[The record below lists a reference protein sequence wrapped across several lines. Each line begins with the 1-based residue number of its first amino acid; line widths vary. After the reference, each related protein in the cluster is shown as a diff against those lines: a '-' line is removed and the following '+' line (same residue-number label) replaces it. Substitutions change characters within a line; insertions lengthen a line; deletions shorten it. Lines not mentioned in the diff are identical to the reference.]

1 MPDLLNLQTLIAAA
15 TSGSFAGAAKRLGIS
30 PAMVGRRIQ
39 ALEQEYGVK
48 LIERTT
54 RTQRLTEVGSRFL
67 VKANRII
74 DELEELNEI
83 SRPDAEAMSGRLRLS
98 APTTLGIKRLAP
110 VMAELAERHP
120 ALSVELNLSD
130 RNVDLVAEGY
140 DLAIR
145 IGELKPSSLI
155 ARRVGSYHF
164 VCCASPAYL
173 DRFSVPE
180 KPEDLR
186 LGRCILNLNLV
197 PRDEWPFETEAGES
211 FTVGVRGNIEID
223 NGEALRTA
231 ALAGAGVIYVPV
243 DLVAEDIADGRLVEV
258 LAGWRKLV
266 LPIHAIHPS
275 RRFVPGRIGA
285 IIDAIARGLRD

>member
-1 MPDLLNLQTLIAAA
+1 
-15 TSGSFAGAAKRLGIS
+15 
-30 PAMVGRRIQ
+30 MVTG
-39 ALEQEYGVK
+39 
-48 LIERTT
+48 
-54 RTQRLTEVGSRFL
+54 
-67 VKANRII
+67 
-74 DELEELNEI
+74 
-83 SRPDAEAMSGRLRLS
+83 
-98 APTTLGIKRLAP
+98 
-110 VMAELAERHP
+110 
-120 ALSVELNLSD
+120 
-130 RNVDLVAEGY
+130 
-140 DLAIR
+140 
-145 IGELKPSSLI
+145 
-155 ARRVGSYHF
+155 
-164 VCCASPAYL
+164 
-173 DRFSVPE
+173 
-180 KPEDLR
+180 
-186 LGRCILNLNLV
+186 ILNLNLV